1 MNRQRILDSI
11 AKNPNAP
18 DRQIAK
24 NLGLCV
30 PEVREVRLGHT
41 PAPVAETTPVAGGVP
56 LRNLRVLPRKPA
68 ENAATHIRRLP
79 KGKGF
84 EPKVLSHEWGMSEET
99 IRKHAKDLRCL
110 KYVETSPDEW
120 VSMVMSPE
128 TAASY
133 HA

>member
-11 AKNPNAP
+11 AKRPDAT
-18 DRQIAK
+18 DRQISK
-24 NLGLCV
+24 NLKVLLS
-30 PEVREVRLGHT
+30 EVREARITAPASSVAT
-41 PAPVAETTPVAGGVP
+41 APVSGGVL

-68 ENAATHIRRLP
+68 DSASVHIRRLP

-84 EPKVLSHEWGMSEET
+84 EPKVLAHEWGMSEET
-99 IRKHAKDLRCL
+99 IRKHAKDMKCL

-128 TAASY
+128 TAAAY